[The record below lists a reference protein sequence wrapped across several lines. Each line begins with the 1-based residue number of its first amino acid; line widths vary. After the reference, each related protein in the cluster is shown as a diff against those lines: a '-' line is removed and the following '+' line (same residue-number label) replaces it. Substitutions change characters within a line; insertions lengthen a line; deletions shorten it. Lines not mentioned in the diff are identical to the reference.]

1 MSEDKPFRKYGFVQ
15 ISEQLIASLIKGAE
29 DNVHEANALLDS
41 IKILSEEIKKHV
53 DDHAQMLDDATERT
67 KAYGERVLA
76 AHREY
81 INGGKH
87 ENPSP

>member
-1 MSEDKPFRKYGFVQ
+1 MSRYAFTD
-15 ISEQLIASLIKGAE
+15 ISEQLIASLVKGAE

-41 IKILSEEIKKHV
+41 VKILGEEITRHV
-53 DDHAQMLDDATERT
+53 AEHAQMLDDATERT